1 MVLMFARRGG
11 IQTGISP
18 APIEI
23 GGSDGGLGELEPE
36 DMHPSG
42 PISPS
47 NPVIGLSVGEYEDLP
62 P

>member
-1 MVLMFARRGG
+1 MLALRTG

-23 GGSDGGLGELEPE
+23 GGRVGGPEESEPE
-36 DMHPSG
+36 DIYPSG

-47 NPVIGLSVGEYEDLP
+47 NPVIELSLGEHENP
-62 P
+62 PS